1 MLKAYRE
8 HVAERA
14 ALGIPPLA
22 LNAKQTEELIELIKN
37 PPAGEA
43 EFLMDLLTHR
53 VPPGVDNAAKVK
65 ASFLAA
71 VAHGD
76 IQVALIS
83 RAKATELLGTMVGGY
98 NVHPLIELLDDK
110 DDAVADAAAS
120 ALKKT
125 LLMFDFFNDVA
136 VKAKAGNARA
146 KAVIQSWADA
156 EWFTSRPKVEQKIT
170 VTVFKV
176 PGETNTDDLSP
187 APDAWSRPD
196 IPLHYLAML
205 KNTRPDA
212 PFKPEEDGKRGPIQF
227 IEDLKKK
234 GHVVAYVGDVVGTGS
249 SRKSATNSVIWATG
263 QDIPFVPNKR
273 FGGVTLGGKIAPIFF
288 NTQEDSG
295 SLPIEVDVSQMN
307 MGDVID
313 IYPYEGRIEK
323 AGQKIADFALKSEVL
338 LDEVQAGGRINL
350 IIGRGLT
357 AKAREFLGLPASS
370 AFRLPKAPVDTG
382 KGFTLAQ
389 KMVGRACGLPVVNG
403 VQQGVRPGT
412 YCEPRMTTVG
422 SQDTTGPMTRDE
434 LKDLACLGFSA
445 DMVMQSFCHTA
456 AYPKPVD
463 VKTHRELPAFISTRG
478 GVALRPGDGVIHSWL
493 NRLLLPDT
501 VGTGGDSHTRF
512 PIGISFPAGSGL
524 VAFAAATGVMPLDMP
539 ESVLVRFKGELQPG
553 VTLRD
558 LVHAIPLYAIKQG
571 LLTVAKAGKKNIFS
585 GRILEIEGLPNL
597 KVEQAFELSDAS
609 AERSAAGCT
618 IKLDKAPIIEYLQ
631 SNVVLMKNMIADG
644 YQDAKTLAR
653 RIEKVQEWL
662 ANPQLLEADA
672 DAEYAAVIEIDM
684 NEIKEPI
691 VCCPNDPDDAKTL
704 SDVAGTKIDEAF
716 IGSCMTNIGHFRA
729 AAKLLGGQRDIPVQL
744 WIAPPTKM
752 DQNELIKEG
761 HYAAFGASGART
773 EMPGCSLCMGNQAQ
787 VRAGATV
794 ISTSTRNFPNRLGKN
809 TNVFLG
815 SAELTAIASRL
826 GKLPTREEYL
836 KEMGIVDSDKAG
848 IYRYMNFDQIPEY
861 AEVAEGL
868 GNALEQHP

>member
-1 MLKAYRE
+1 MLKAYRD

-14 ALGIPPLA
+14 ALGIPPLP
-22 LNAKQTEELIELIKN
+22 LDAKQVAELIELIKN
-37 PPAGEA
+37 PPAGEDA
-43 EFLMDLLTHR
+43 FLVDLLTHR
-53 VPPGVDNAAKVK
+53 VPPGVDDAAKVK

-76 IQVALIS
+76 LKVGLVS
-83 RAKATELLGTMVGGY
+83 KAKATELLGTMVGGY
-98 NVHPLIELLDDK
+98 NVKPLIDLLDDK
-110 DDAVADAAAS
+110 DVAAVAAEG
-120 ALKKT
+120 LKKT
-125 LLMFDFFNDVA
+125 LLMFDAFHDVA
-136 VKAKAGNARA
+136 EKAKAGNAKA
-146 KAVIQSWADA
+146 KEVMQSWADA
-156 EWFTSRPKVEQKIT
+156 EWFTSRPEVPKSIT

-196 IPLHYLAML
+196 IPMHYLAML

-212 PFKPEEDGKRGPIQF
+212 AFKPEQDGVRGPIQF

-234 GHVVAYVGDVVGTGS
+234 GHLVAYVGDVVGTGS

-273 FGGVTLGGKIAPIFF
+273 FGGVTLGGKIAPIFY

-295 SLPIEVDVSQMN
+295 SLPIEVDVSKLE
-307 MGDVID
+307 MGDVIEVL
-313 IYPYEGRIEK
+313 PYDGKITK
-323 AGQKIADFALKSEVL
+323 GGQTVAEFQLKSEVL
-338 LDEVQAGGRINL
+338 FDEVRAGGRINL
-350 IIGRGLT
+350 IIGRSLT
-357 AKAREFLGLPASS
+357 GKAREFLGLPASTL
-370 AFRLPKAPVDTG
+370 FRLPVAPKDSG

-389 KMVGRACGLPVVNG
+389 KMVGRACGMPEG
-403 VQQGVRPGT
+403 QGIRPGT
-412 YCEPRMTTVG
+412 YCEPKMTTVG

-456 AYPKPVD
+456 AYPKAVD
-463 VKTHRELPAFISTRG
+463 VKMHRELPAFISNRG

-524 VAFAAATGVMPLDMP
+524 VAFGAATGVMPLDMP
-539 ESVLVRFKGELQPG
+539 ESVLVRFKGQMQPG

-558 LVHAIPLYAIKQG
+558 LVHAIPLYAIKAG
-571 LLTVAKAGKKNIFS
+571 LLTVEKKGKKNIFS
-585 GRILEIEGLPNL
+585 GRILEIEGLPDL

-618 IKLDKAPIIEYLQ
+618 IKLNKEPVAEYLK

-644 YQDAKTLAR
+644 YQDKRTLER
-653 RIEKVQEWL
+653 RIKAVEAWL
-662 ANPQLLEADA
+662 AKPNLLEADK
-672 DAEYAAVIEIDM
+672 DAEYAAVIEIDLAD
-684 NEIKEPI
+684 IKEPI
-691 VCCPNDPDDAKTL
+691 VCCPNDPDDAKFM
-704 SDVAGTKIDEAF
+704 SEVAGTKIDEAF

-729 AAKLLGGQRDIPVQL
+729 ASKVLGGARDIPVKL
-744 WIAPPTKM
+744 WVAPPTKM
-752 DQNELIKEG
+752 DETELIKEG
-761 HYAAFGASGART
+761 HYATFGAAGART

-787 VRAGATV
+787 VREGATV
-794 ISTSTRNFPNRLGKN
+794 VSTSTRNFPNRLGKN
-809 TNVFLG
+809 TNVFLT
-815 SAELTAIASRL
+815 SAELAAVCSKL
-826 GKLPTREEYL
+826 GRIPTVAEYQ
-836 KEMGIVDSDKAG
+836 EAVGIINKDAANVYK
-848 IYRYMNFDQIPEY
+848 YMNFDQIDEY
-861 AEVAEGL
+861 AETAKGVTV
-868 GNALEQHP
+868 